1 MDLSRSQ
8 AWYER
13 ARVVLPGGNSRST
26 IDLKPHPIYVTH
38 GKDSR
43 VFDVDGNP
51 YVDFNNNYT
60 SLILGHANDAVNAA
74 VAAQVPHGTAFSF
87 GTREEVEHAELLI
100 SRVPTFDQIRFMNS
114 GSEAVMNALKA
125 ARAYTGRPKI
135 AKCEGAYHG
144 SYDYAEVSLSAGPD
158 NWGDNYPKAVP
169 YAKGTPQGVLD
180 DVLVIPYHDT
190 VAARQL
196 LEGAADS
203 LAAVLFDPVAS
214 RVGMLP
220 PSRDY
225 LDMLAEF
232 CGTHGVLLIFDEV
245 IAFRLGVEGAQ
256 GVYDMAP
263 DLTALGKIIGGGFPV
278 GAVAGKRD
286 VMEVF
291 NGGGLPHGGTFNA
304 NPVTM
309 VAGAATMREM
319 TAQAYDSL
327 NALGEYTREAF
338 VEAFARAGLA
348 AQVTGQSSLA
358 RLHLTDRPLVDYRSI
373 YPTAEETA
381 RMTHLHRCWLEDGF
395 YLSTYGLVCLS
406 TANSRAEVDALI
418 ESTVRGLTDTA

>member
-1 MDLSRSQ
+1 
-8 AWYER
+8 
-13 ARVVLPGGNSRST
+13 
-26 IDLKPHPIYVTH
+26 
-38 GKDSR
+38 
-43 VFDVDGNP
+43 
-51 YVDFNNNYT
+51 
-60 SLILGHANDAVNAA
+60 
-74 VAAQVPHGTAFSF
+74 
-87 GTREEVEHAELLI
+87 
-100 SRVPTFDQIRFMNS
+100 
-114 GSEAVMNALKA
+114 
-125 ARAYTGRPKI
+125 
-135 AKCEGAYHG
+135 
-144 SYDYAEVSLSAGPD
+144 
-158 NWGDNYPKAVP
+158 
-169 YAKGTPQGVLD
+169 
-180 DVLVIPYHDT
+180 
-190 VAARQL
+190 
-196 LEGAADS
+196 
-203 LAAVLFDPVAS
+203 
-214 RVGMLP
+214 MLP

-232 CGTHGVLLIFDEV
+232 CATHGVLLIFDEV

-309 VAGAATMREM
+309 VAGTATMREM

>member
-135 AKCEGAYHG
+135 AKCRCLPRQLRLCRSQPERWAGQLGRQLSKGGAIR
-144 SYDYAEVSLSAGPD
+144 
-158 NWGDNYPKAVP
+158 
-169 YAKGTPQGVLD
+169 QG
-180 DVLVIPYHDT
+180 Y
-190 VAARQL
+190 AARCF
-196 LEGAADS
+196 G
-203 LAAVLFDPVAS
+203 
-214 RVGMLP
+214 
-220 PSRDY
+220 
-225 LDMLAEF
+225 
-232 CGTHGVLLIFDEV
+232 
-245 IAFRLGVEGAQ
+245 
-256 GVYDMAP
+256 
-263 DLTALGKIIGGGFPV
+263 
-278 GAVAGKRD
+278 
-286 VMEVF
+286 
-291 NGGGLPHGGTFNA
+291 
-304 NPVTM
+304 
-309 VAGAATMREM
+309 
-319 TAQAYDSL
+319 
-327 NALGEYTREAF
+327 
-338 VEAFARAGLA
+338 
-348 AQVTGQSSLA
+348 
-358 RLHLTDRPLVDYRSI
+358 
-373 YPTAEETA
+373 
-381 RMTHLHRCWLEDGF
+381 
-395 YLSTYGLVCLS
+395 
-406 TANSRAEVDALI
+406 
-418 ESTVRGLTDTA
+418 